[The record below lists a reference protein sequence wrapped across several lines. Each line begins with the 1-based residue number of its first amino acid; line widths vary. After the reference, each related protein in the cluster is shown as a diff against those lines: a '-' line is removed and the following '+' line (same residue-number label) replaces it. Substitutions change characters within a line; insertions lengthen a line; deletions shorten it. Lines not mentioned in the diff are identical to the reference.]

1 MVGKNFKKIKIDIY
15 ADGANIVDFKKLNK
29 LKMIKG
35 FTTNP
40 SLMKKNKISN
50 YKKFAKLISKLVFP
64 KPISFEIF
72 TDDFKEMYEQAIEIS
87 SWRSNIYVKIPVINS
102 RGKSSIPIIHK
113 LLNNKIK
120 CNVTAVFDVCQL
132 KPYEKIINSK
142 TDLIISVFSGRIAD
156 TGIDPT
162 IKIKE
167 IYEIFKKNS
176 KIKILWASTR
186 EPYNVIQAQSCN
198 CKIITVPTEMLSK
211 LENFGKNNIQ
221 FSKETVKTFLEDSR
235 SLKFSS

>member
-1 MVGKNFKKIKIDIY
+1 
-15 ADGANIVDFKKLNK
+15 
-29 LKMIKG
+29 
-35 FTTNP
+35 
-40 SLMKKNKISN
+40 
-50 YKKFAKLISKLVFP
+50 
-64 KPISFEIF
+64 
-72 TDDFKEMYEQAIEIS
+72 MYEQAIEIS

-102 RGKSSIPIIHK
+102 RGKSSIPIIQK